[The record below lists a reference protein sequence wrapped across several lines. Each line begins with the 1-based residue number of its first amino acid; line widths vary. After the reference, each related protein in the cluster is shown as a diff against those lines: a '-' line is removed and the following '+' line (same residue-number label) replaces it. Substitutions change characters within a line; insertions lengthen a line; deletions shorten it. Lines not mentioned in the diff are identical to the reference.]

1 MKARKTDSCR
11 PLFKHLNILP
21 FYSQYIFSVSMSVV
35 KNMDIFT
42 LNSDIHSIHTR
53 QGSDL
58 HHPTYKL
65 TKIQK
70 GVYCSG
76 IMIFNNLPQNLKNMT
91 PEVNKFKHTSKE
103 FLHPGSFYSLQ
114 EYLDW
119 RTMGNLASYK

>member
-1 MKARKTDSCR
+1 MLTIVYKVYYETQQENHY
-11 PLFKHLNILP
+11 KH
-21 FYSQYIFSVSMSVV
+21 YSQCIISVSMFV

-58 HHPTYKL
+58 HHPTHKI
-65 TKIQK
+65 TKVQK
-70 GVYCSG
+70 GVDCSG

-91 PEVNKFKHTSKE
+91 NEVNKFKHTLKE
-103 FLHPGSFYSLQ
+103 FLHIGPFYSLQ

-119 RTMGNLASYK
+119 RIMGNLASYK